1 MLPVVWWHNHEIQF
15 PNICF
20 LAKQILGIVRS
31 QIEVECVFSFA
42 NVWWNLAN
50 LYKRKHP
57 IKGGKKKHGAS
68 VLIALR
74 HCKLQVENL
83 DHIITIVKNW
93 FNDPCLNHTHH
104 MDLIDFMEV
113 ENLLAKENY
122 DLVEELNCFEW
133 LELKID

>member
-1 MLPVVWWHNHEIQF
+1 MCDETLPTFI
-15 PNICF
+15 
-20 LAKQILGIVRS
+20 
-31 QIEVECVFSFA
+31 
-42 NVWWNLAN
+42 
-50 LYKRKHP
+50 KRKHP
-57 IKGGKKKHGAS
+57 RKGEKKIQGTS

-74 HCKLQVENL
+74 HCRLQVVKL

-122 DLVEELNCFEW
+122 DLVEKLN
-133 LELKID
+133 ID